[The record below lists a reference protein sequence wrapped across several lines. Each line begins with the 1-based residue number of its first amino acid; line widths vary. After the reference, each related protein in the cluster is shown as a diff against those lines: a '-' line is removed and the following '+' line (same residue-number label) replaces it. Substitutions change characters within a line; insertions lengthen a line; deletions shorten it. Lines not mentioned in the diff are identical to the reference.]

1 MHQNFKEIV
10 MSKAIFLGDSIYPWL
25 GMREILRGSSL
36 FIDITYYSSQTL
48 SAVKMLPYE
57 TDCIIINPDKSDFLK
72 YARIIRNMALRPVTK
87 IIVLADEATFAIFQ
101 TVCGK
106 NMQFLD
112 QDTSLDQLLQ
122 TVTRITQNKKQ
133 QSIKELHTKITAN
146 EFNVMMMLARGWSL
160 TQIAGAS
167 QKSEKTI
174 GAYKSNIA
182 RKLGKNNTRLK
193 YTISHYSQP

>member
-1 MHQNFKEIV
+1 

-36 FIDITYYSSQTL
+36 YIDIAYYSSQTL

-87 IIVLADEATFAIFQ
+87 IIVLADEATFTLFQ

-106 NMQFLD
+106 NMLFLD
-112 QDTSLDQLLQ
+112 QDSSLDRLHHA
-122 TVTRITQNKKQ
+122 VIRIIKNTKQ
-133 QSIKELHTKITAN
+133 QNIKELHNKITAN

-182 RKLGKNNTRLK
+182 KKLGKNNTRLK

>member
-1 MHQNFKEIV
+1 

-36 FIDITYYSSQTL
+36 YIDIAYYSSQTL

-87 IIVLADEATFAIFQ
+87 IIVLADEATFTLFQ

-106 NMQFLD
+106 NMLFLD
-112 QDTSLDQLLQ
+112 QDASLDRLHHA
-122 TVTRITQNKKQ
+122 VTRITKKNNQ

>member
-1 MHQNFKEIV
+1 

-133 QSIKELHTKITAN
+133 KSIKELHTKITAN

>member
-1 MHQNFKEIV
+1 

-36 FIDITYYSSQTL
+36 YIDIAYYSSQTL

>member
-1 MHQNFKEIV
+1 
-10 MSKAIFLGDSIYPWL
+10 MSKAIFLGESIYPWL

-36 FIDITYYSSQTL
+36 YIDIAYYSSQTL

-57 TDCIIINPDKSDFLK
+57 TDCIIINPDKSNFLK

-87 IIVLADEATFAIFQ
+87 IIVLADEATFTLFQ

-106 NMQFLD
+106 NMLFLD
-112 QDTSLDQLLQ
+112 QDASLDRLHH
-122 TVTRITQNKKQ
+122 TVTRITKNNNQHNIKALQN
-133 QSIKELHTKITAN
+133 KITAN

>member
-1 MHQNFKEIV
+1 

-36 FIDITYYSSQTL
+36 YIDIAYHSSQTL
-48 SAVKMLPYE
+48 SAVQTLSHE

-72 YARIIRNMALRPVTK
+72 YARVIRNMALRPSTTV
-87 IIVLADEATFAIFQ
+87 IVLADETTFSIFQ
-101 TVCGK
+101 TVCG
-106 NMQFLD
+106 MALQFLD

-122 TVTRITQNKKQ
+122 TITCITKNKKPRN
-133 QSIKELHTKITAN
+133 IKELQTKITAN

-160 TQIAGAS
+160 TQIAGVS
-167 QKSEKTI
+167 KKSEKTI

-182 RKLGKNNTRLK
+182 RKLGKSNTRLK

>member
-1 MHQNFKEIV
+1 
-10 MSKAIFLGDSIYPWL
+10 MSKAIFLGDSLYPWL

-48 SAVKMLPYE
+48 SVVKMLPYE

-87 IIVLADEATFAIFQ
+87 IIVLADEATFTLFQ

>member
-1 MHQNFKEIV
+1 
-10 MSKAIFLGDSIYPWL
+10 MSKAIFLGDSISPWL

-36 FIDITYYSSQTL
+36 YIDIAYYSSQTL

-87 IIVLADEATFAIFQ
+87 IIVLADEATFTLFQ

-106 NMQFLD
+106 NMLFLD
-112 QDTSLDQLLQ
+112 QDASLDRLHHA
-122 TVTRITQNKKQ
+122 VTRITKNNNQQN
-133 QSIKELHTKITAN
+133 IKALHNKITAN

>member
-36 FIDITYYSSQTL
+36 YIDIAYYSSQTL

-57 TDCIIINPDKSDFLK
+57 TDCIIINPDKSDFF
-72 YARIIRNMALRPVTK
+72 K
-87 IIVLADEATFAIFQ
+87 ICRDYPQHGFTTCHQNYCFGRWSYFYSFQ

-106 NMQFLD
+106 NMLFLD
-112 QDTSLDQLLQ
+112 QDASLDRLHHA
-122 TVTRITQNKKQ
+122 VTRITKNNNQQN
-133 QSIKELHTKITAN
+133 IKALHNKITAN

-167 QKSEKTI
+167 QKWKNHR
-174 GAYKSNIA
+174 AYKSNIA

>member
-1 MHQNFKEIV
+1 
-10 MSKAIFLGDSIYPWL
+10 MSKAIFLGDSFYPWL

-36 FIDITYYSSQTL
+36 YIDIAYYSSQTL

-87 IIVLADEATFAIFQ
+87 IIVLADEATFTLFQ

-106 NMQFLD
+106 NMLFLD
-112 QDTSLDQLLQ
+112 QDTSLDRLHH
-122 TVTRITQNKKQ
+122 TVTRITKNNNQHNIKALQN
-133 QSIKELHTKITAN
+133 KITAN

>member
-1 MHQNFKEIV
+1 

-36 FIDITYYSSQTL
+36 YIDIAYYSSQTL

-57 TDCIIINPDKSDFLK
+57 TDCIIINPDKADFLK
-72 YARIIRNMALRPVTK
+72 YARVIRNMALRPVTK
-87 IIVLADEATFAIFQ
+87 IIVLADEATFTLFQ

-106 NMQFLD
+106 NMLFLD
-112 QDTSLDQLLQ
+112 QDASLDRLHH
-122 TVTRITQNKKQ
+122 TVTRITKNNNQHNIKALQN
-133 QSIKELHTKITAN
+133 KITAN
-146 EFNVMMMLARGWSL
+146 GFNVMMMLARGWSL

>member
-1 MHQNFKEIV
+1 

-87 IIVLADEATFAIFQ
+87 IIVLADEATFTLFQ

-106 NMQFLD
+106 NMLFLD
-112 QDTSLDQLLQ
+112 QDASLDRLHH
-122 TVTRITQNKKQ
+122 TVTRITKNNNQHNIKALQN
-133 QSIKELHTKITAN
+133 KITAN

>member
-1 MHQNFKEIV
+1 

-36 FIDITYYSSQTL
+36 YIDIAYYSSQTL
-48 SAVKMLPYE
+48 SAVNIIPYE

-87 IIVLADEATFAIFQ
+87 IIVLADEATFTLFQ

-106 NMQFLD
+106 NMLFLD
-112 QDTSLDQLLQ
+112 QDASLDRLHH
-122 TVTRITQNKKQ
+122 TVTRITKNNNQHNIKALQN
-133 QSIKELHTKITAN
+133 KITAN

>member
-1 MHQNFKEIV
+1 
-10 MSKAIFLGDSIYPWL
+10 MSKAIFLGDSLYPWL

-36 FIDITYYSSQTL
+36 YIDITYHSSQTF
-48 SAVKMLPYE
+48 SAVKFLPDG
-57 TDCIIINPDKSDFLK
+57 TDYIIINPDKSDFLK

>member
-1 MHQNFKEIV
+1 

-57 TDCIIINPDKSDFLK
+57 TDFIIINPDKSDFLK

-193 YTISHYSQP
+193 YTISHYCQP

>member
-1 MHQNFKEIV
+1 

-87 IIVLADEATFAIFQ
+87 IIVLADEATFTLFQ

-106 NMQFLD
+106 NMLFLD
-112 QDTSLDQLLQ
+112 QNTSHC
-122 TVTRITQNKKQ
+122 THHRAVTRITKNNNQQN
-133 QSIKELHTKITAN
+133 IKALHNKITAN

>member
-1 MHQNFKEIV
+1 

-36 FIDITYYSSQTL
+36 YIDIAYYSSQTL

-72 YARIIRNMALRPVTK
+72 YARIIRNMALRPITK

>member
-1 MHQNFKEIV
+1 
-10 MSKAIFLGDSIYPWL
+10 MSKAIFLGGSIYPWL

-36 FIDITYYSSQTL
+36 YIDIAYYSSQTL

-87 IIVLADEATFAIFQ
+87 IIVLADEATFTLFQ

-106 NMQFLD
+106 NMLFLD
-112 QDTSLDQLLQ
+112 QDTSLDRLHH
-122 TVTRITQNKKQ
+122 TVTRITKNNNQHNIKALQN
-133 QSIKELHTKITAN
+133 KITAN

>member
-1 MHQNFKEIV
+1 

-57 TDCIIINPDKSDFLK
+57 TDCVIINPDKSDFLK

>member
-1 MHQNFKEIV
+1 

-36 FIDITYYSSQTL
+36 YIDIAYYSSQTL
-48 SAVKMLPYE
+48 SAVKIQPDDLDY
-57 TDCIIINPDKSDFLK
+57 IVINPDKSDFLK
-72 YARIIRNMALRPVTK
+72 YARIIRSMAIRPATN
-87 IIVLADEATFAIFQ
+87 IIVLADEATFSLFQ

-106 NMQFLD
+106 TMQLLD
-112 QDTSLDQLLQ
+112 QDASLDRLLHA
-122 TVTRITQNKKQ
+122 VTRITQNKKQ
-133 QSIKELHTKITAN
+133 NNIKALHTKITAN

-160 TQIAGAS
+160 AQIAGAS

>member
-1 MHQNFKEIV
+1 

-72 YARIIRNMALRPVTK
+72 YARIIRNMALRPITK

-167 QKSEKTI
+167 QKVKKPSGRTKAILPENSAKITPGSSTPFPTI
-174 GAYKSNIA
+174 ASRN
-182 RKLGKNNTRLK
+182 
-193 YTISHYSQP
+193 

>member
-1 MHQNFKEIV
+1 

-174 GAYKSNIA
+174 GAYKSNFA

-193 YTISHYSQP
+193 YTISHYCQP

>member
-1 MHQNFKEIV
+1 

-36 FIDITYYSSQTL
+36 FIDITYCSSQTL

>member
-1 MHQNFKEIV
+1 

-36 FIDITYYSSQTL
+36 YIDIAYYSSQTL

-87 IIVLADEATFAIFQ
+87 IIVLADEATFTLFQ

-106 NMQFLD
+106 NMLFLD
-112 QDTSLDQLLQ
+112 QDASLDRLHHA
-122 TVTRITQNKKQ
+122 VTRITKNNNQQN
-133 QSIKELHTKITAN
+133 IKALHNKITAN

-193 YTISHYSQP
+193 YTISHYTQP

>member
-1 MHQNFKEIV
+1 

-25 GMREILRGSSL
+25 GMREILRGLSL
-36 FIDITYYSSQTL
+36 YIDITYYSSQTL
-48 SAVKMLPYE
+48 SAVKILPYE

-72 YARIIRNMALRPVTK
+72 YARIIRNMALRPATR
-87 IIVLADEATFAIFQ
+87 IIVLADEATFTIFQ

-160 TQIAGAS
+160 AQIAGAS

>member
-1 MHQNFKEIV
+1 

-72 YARIIRNMALRPVTK
+72 YARIIRNMALRPFTK

>member
-1 MHQNFKEIV
+1 

-25 GMREILRGSSL
+25 GMREILRGTSL

-182 RKLGKNNTRLK
+182 RKLGKNNSRLK

>member
-1 MHQNFKEIV
+1 

-101 TVCGK
+101 TICGK

>member
-1 MHQNFKEIV
+1 

-36 FIDITYYSSQTL
+36 YIDIAYYSSQTL

-57 TDCIIINPDKSDFLK
+57 TDCIIINPDKADFLK
-72 YARIIRNMALRPVTK
+72 YARVIRNMALRPVTK
-87 IIVLADEATFAIFQ
+87 IIVLADEATFTLFQ

-106 NMQFLD
+106 NMLFLD
-112 QDTSLDQLLQ
+112 QDASLDRLHH
-122 TVTRITQNKKQ
+122 TVTRITKNNNQHNIKALQN
-133 QSIKELHTKITAN
+133 KITAN

>member
-1 MHQNFKEIV
+1 

-36 FIDITYYSSQTL
+36 YIDIAYYSSKTL

-87 IIVLADEATFAIFQ
+87 IIVLADEATFTLFQ

-106 NMQFLD
+106 NMLFLD
-112 QDTSLDQLLQ
+112 QDASLDRLHH
-122 TVTRITQNKKQ
+122 TVARITKNNNQHNIKALQN
-133 QSIKELHTKITAN
+133 KITAN
-146 EFNVMMMLARGWSL
+146 EFNVMIMLARGWSL

>member
-1 MHQNFKEIV
+1 

-25 GMREILRGSSL
+25 GMREILRGLSL
-36 FIDITYYSSQTL
+36 YIDITYYSSQTL

-72 YARIIRNMALRPVTK
+72 YARIIRNMALRPATR
-87 IIVLADEATFAIFQ
+87 IIVLADEATFTIFQ

-160 TQIAGAS
+160 AQIAGAS
-167 QKSEKTI
+167 QKTEKTI

>member
-1 MHQNFKEIV
+1 

-36 FIDITYYSSQTL
+36 YIDIAYYSSQTL

-87 IIVLADEATFAIFQ
+87 IIVLADEATFTLFQ

-106 NMQFLD
+106 NMLFLD
-112 QDTSLDQLLQ
+112 QDASLDRLHHA
-122 TVTRITQNKKQ
+122 VTRITKNNNQQN
-133 QSIKELHTKITAN
+133 IKTLHNKITAN

-193 YTISHYSQP
+193 YTISHYSQPW

>member
-1 MHQNFKEIV
+1 

-87 IIVLADEATFAIFQ
+87 IIFLADEATFAIFQ

-122 TVTRITQNKKQ
+122 TVTRITQNKKK

>member
-1 MHQNFKEIV
+1 

-133 QSIKELHTKITAN
+133 QSIRELHTKITAN

>member
-1 MHQNFKEIV
+1 

-36 FIDITYYSSQTL
+36 YIDIAYYSSQTL

-87 IIVLADEATFAIFQ
+87 IIVLADEATFTLFQ

-106 NMQFLD
+106 NMLFLD
-112 QDTSLDQLLQ
+112 QDTSLDRLHHA
-122 TVTRITQNKKQ
+122 VTRITKNNNQQN
-133 QSIKELHTKITAN
+133 IKALHNKITAN

>member
-1 MHQNFKEIV
+1 

-160 TQIAGAS
+160 TQVAGAS

>member
-1 MHQNFKEIV
+1 

-36 FIDITYYSSQTL
+36 YIDIAYYSSQTL

-87 IIVLADEATFAIFQ
+87 IIVLADEATFTLFQ

-106 NMQFLD
+106 NMLFLD
-112 QDTSLDQLLQ
+112 QDASLDRLHHA
-122 TVTRITQNKKQ
+122 VTRITKNNNQQN
-133 QSIKELHTKITAN
+133 IKALHNKITAN

-193 YTISHYSQP
+193 YTIYHYSQP